1 MADALIFE
9 CKSSKIPVTT
19 KLPSLGCSPVP
30 QYQITCEKQIHIM
43 ATNGKTGDGHRNGAV
58 RDRSQFQHPDNGHW
72 YKRDT
77 NSGQIIDVNKGGQPH
92 KGVRKE
98 K

>member
-1 MADALIFE
+1 
-9 CKSSKIPVTT
+9 
-19 KLPSLGCSPVP
+19 
-30 QYQITCEKQIHIM
+30 M

>member
-1 MADALIFE
+1 MLLFSNTKVVKNHLLPNYPPWAAHRCLSIKLLV
-9 CKSSKIPVTT
+9 KSKYVF
-19 KLPSLGCSPVP
+19 
-30 QYQITCEKQIHIM
+30 IM
-43 ATNGKTGDGHRNGAV
+43 ATNGKTGDGHRDGAV
-58 RDRSQFQHPDNGHW
+58 RERSQFQHPDNGHW

-77 NSGQIIDVNKGGQPH
+77 NTGHIIDVNKGGQPH